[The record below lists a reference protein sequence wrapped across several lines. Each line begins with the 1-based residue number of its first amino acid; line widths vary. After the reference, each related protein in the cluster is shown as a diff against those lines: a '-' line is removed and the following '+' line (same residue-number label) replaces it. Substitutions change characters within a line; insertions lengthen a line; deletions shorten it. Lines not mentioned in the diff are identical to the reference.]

1 VVIRCSTLSILRVGW
16 RALNALPNG
25 ITIPGQCAFVTA
37 DNSKPKSLDLEVKLL
52 ESGQWVVKQVREFG
66 GS

>member
-1 VVIRCSTLSILRVGW
+1 MLDLVDLARRVESAYCVAKRGYY
-16 RALNALPNG
+16 
-25 ITIPGQCAFVTA
+25 PGQCAFVTA

>member
-1 VVIRCSTLSILRVGW
+1 MRDK
-16 RALNALPNG
+16 
-25 ITIPGQCAFVTA
+25 IT
-37 DNSKPKSLDLEVKLL
+37 KSLDLEVKLL